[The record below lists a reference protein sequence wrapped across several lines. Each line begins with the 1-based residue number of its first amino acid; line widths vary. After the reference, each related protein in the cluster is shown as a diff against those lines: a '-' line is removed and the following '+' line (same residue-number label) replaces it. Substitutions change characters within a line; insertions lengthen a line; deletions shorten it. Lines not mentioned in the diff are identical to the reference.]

1 MLSPTVALRRGSAYK
16 AHKVMPMLWRPRM
29 ISAQSWANAVTRGGS
44 CKSTNI
50 QIKINLLTHEQGWWC
65 HFPESNS
72 SERKIF
78 EPTSSSWSRRIK
90 ISSYDRGQ
98 PMTRNISSP
107 NTFLFSRWNKTF
119 VDATLEQIR
128 SNKFGLYLISTSLS
142 AFELYWE
149 VHKKV
154 LSELGEINCRT
165 DLSSHRRNFK
175 QVATSSKRLPTD

>member
-44 CKSTNI
+44 
-50 QIKINLLTHEQGWWC
+50 
-65 HFPESNS
+65 

-107 NTFLFSRWNKTF
+107 TTFLFSRWNKTF